1 MKVILS
7 ELAGF
12 CYGVRRAIDTVLQ
25 VSESNEKSIYTLGPL
40 IHNPQVIEM
49 LESKGIKSVKEISEI
64 PANSIIIMPSHG
76 VARTIMENAKKL
88 NLEII
93 DLTCPFVSKVH
104 RQAEN
109 LYNQGYQVVVLGDKG
124 HTELKG
130 IMSVAGENAISV
142 ENIDELS
149 QHTISNKV
157 GIVAQTTQT
166 IDDYQKLVYAI
177 SGIAHEVRAY
187 NTICHAT
194 SDRQKSAL
202 KLAESVDIMLVV
214 GGRNS
219 ANTRRLTEICIE
231 YGVPTF
237 HVEVSDEIQD
247 EWFAGKSSVG
257 VTAGASTP
265 DWIINQVVDRISAI
279 SEV

>member
-76 VARTIMENAKKL
+76 VARTIMENDKKL

-177 SGIAHEVRAY
+177 SGIVHEVRAY

-194 SDRQKSAL
+194 SDRQKRAL

-219 ANTRRLTEICIE
+219 ANTRRLAEICIE

-237 HVEVSDEIQD
+237 HVEVADEIQD